1 MERKYYFRGLGL
13 GIVVTAI
20 IMGAATSRSR
30 AMTDREIIARAKELG
45 MVENTV
51 LADMDVKQAEEF
63 DRSGAEDESGVQD
76 DNGSAAGKDQAAEDE
91 TKAGD
96 QAFADGS
103 KAEEINQGQADGNEA
118 GKTDQSQDGSIEAG
132 KTDQSQDGSI
142 EAGKTD
148 QGQDGN
154 SKAGKTDRN
163 QIDSSEVKENNEGS
177 GVDSDT
183 EENRVAGSNGKAD
196 KEETAQGNG
205 KSPTEDS
212 KAEAGLIN
220 EQDEG
225 DGKQDRPLTGN
236 ESKKPAGSA
245 SITVSR
251 GDGSHTVAKKL
262 ADAGVVSSADN
273 FDQFLCEN
281 GYDKKL
287 RTGTFRIPAGA
298 DDEQIAKIITG
309 VE

>member
-118 GKTDQSQDGSIEAG
+118 GKTDQSQDGSIE
-132 KTDQSQDGSI
+132 
-142 EAGKTD
+142 
-148 QGQDGN
+148 
-154 SKAGKTDRN
+154 AGKTDRN

>member
-63 DRSGAEDESGVQD
+63 DRSGAGDESGVQD

-91 TKAGD
+91 TKVGD

-103 KAEEINQGQADGNEA
+103 KAEEINQGQADGN
-118 GKTDQSQDGSIEAG
+118 EAG

-183 EENRVAGSNGKAD
+183 EENRVDGSNGKAD

-220 EQDEG
+220 EQDGG

-262 ADAGVVSSADN
+262 ADAGGVSSADN